1 MSNSATAGIEG
12 PHTGTAPWRPRIR
25 TADEL
30 VWLSGNKKYEGLCA
44 TPIVSMAV
52 WLGYKVQDFVP
63 DQVPKG
69 EYISGMIDY
78 GRKLILLNHNEPL
91 VRQRF
96 TLAHEIG
103 HACLHDDGEGAV
115 IDLRSSD
122 MELGGGKNPKE
133 TEANAFAA
141 DLLMPNIPFAQKY
154 GEFDGNAR
162 RLAAFFKVSETAIFV
177 RIKNLGL
184 CR

>member
-1 MSNSATAGIEG
+1 MTTTTSTDIEE
-12 PHTGTAPWRPRIR
+12 PHTGVSPWRPRIR

-44 TPIVSMAV
+44 TPIVSMAT

-63 DQVPKG
+63 AQVSKG

-78 GRKLILLNHNEPL
+78 RRKLIFLNHDDSLP
-91 VRQRF
+91 RQRF

-103 HACLHDDGEGAV
+103 HACLHDDGNGAV

-122 MELGGGKNPKE
+122 MESGESKNPKE
-133 TEANAFAA
+133 AEANAFAA
-141 DLLMPNIPFAQKY
+141 DLLMPSIPFAQKY
-154 GEFDGNAR
+154 GEFGGDAR
-162 RLAAFFKVSETAIFV
+162 RLSAFFKVSETAIFV